1 MVERKKPAAGQGKP
15 ALQSEQ
21 TGEQRTNI
29 NEETTRGNH
38 LSVSPTRPAP
48 RKPDTGKGGDG
59 ER

>member
-1 MVERKKPAAGQGKP
+1 MVERKKPAGGRGKP

-21 TGEQRTNI
+21 TGEQQTNI
-29 NEETTRGNH
+29 NEETSRGNVF
-38 LSVSPTRPAP
+38 SVSPTRPAP